1 MNEQRAHPRF
11 RVDLTA
17 TFSNRHKTGLM
28 KIGNISR
35 GGCGVESHVEILP
48 GDVGQLLI
56 DVPGGTAS
64 LKVSQASVKW
74 VTGKESGLK
83 FMHIGPDDQ
92 EGLDRFTNQLAVH
105 AS

>member
-1 MNEQRAHPRF
+1 
-11 RVDLTA
+11 
-17 TFSNRHKTGLM
+17 
-28 KIGNISR
+28 
-35 GGCGVESHVEILP
+35 VESHVEILP

-105 AS
+105 AN